1 MWRYSSIPDITK
13 LITSDSWW
21 NLGTATIT
29 NQGYMCYVYSSLI
42 LMNIQPELDY
52 KKIKLFENISNG
64 IYIRDG
70 INLKISFAL
79 GT

>member
-1 MWRYSSIPDITK
+1 M
-13 LITSDSWW
+13 
-21 NLGTATIT
+21 
-29 NQGYMCYVYSSLI
+29 YSSLI